1 MMTARGRWMTLPA
14 MIGLFLGV
22 LQRTPELSLLSL
34 SVLLWLAA
42 EWTLFC
48 WRVRVELPRLQ
59 IERMVNGLSEPTGRL
74 WAGRTATIV
83 VKVTRRASLE
93 VAQFESR
100 EATAADGRGR
110 HPTETRFAN
119 ALSREAAT
127 ELRHSESVATTRLE
141 AIKYDRSPWANAQGY
156 LLALL
161 GSSKRSTT
169 KRFGASS
176 LANASDDMRAAST
189 LSPVVLIHDVVPENI
204 EVLSRSHAD
213 QRLTGNQFELRFRTR
228 AVTLEYLV
236 RVRGAG
242 EVTLPGVRLRL
253 QDAQGFFLAERFIS
267 LSQTFRVL
275 PAFAEAGDVQPL
287 VKRTNSLPQHGIHRL
302 QRSGLGSELLELREY
317 VAGDPPKAIAW
328 KVSARRDKLMTRQ
341 YESEVP
347 VRVQLFVDGSM
358 GTRLG
363 GFGCRLLDQ
372 MTFVAASVARVA
384 ISVGDP
390 VGAMLFDERE
400 TRRLPPLTGERGFY
414 RLLDALADFSIN
426 PAGPPPPLSPRMI
439 SAAMSLA
446 GERYPELLDN
456 RVNQVPFTLLPILPH
471 SRRRFR
477 EHFLL
482 AGVLAEVFQ
491 LSAAQQVRLVHQS
504 SYLAEYIQRFL
515 DQSGVAWMEHVLSE
529 PNALAS
535 GESEPAASAGG
546 SHQARMNLL
555 SDSLVKTVSHARDNE
570 VFVVLANLLE
580 HASHIKHLL
589 PAVKMALGRHHRV
602 AFVCPSPTFRR
613 PTTASTIHK
622 SNSIDALMAAAE
634 QIQIREE
641 VAKLHRKLHRLGAT
655 VTCSGEKEAIHLVLS
670 EMEIARSG
678 RVVAGESRR

>member
-1 MMTARGRWMTLPA
+1 MMTARGRWMALPA

-22 LQRTPELSLLSL
+22 LQRNPELSLLSL

-48 WRVRVELPRLQ
+48 WRVRYELPRLH
-59 IERMVNGLSEPTGRL
+59 IERVVNGLSEPTGRL

-83 VKVTRRASLE
+83 VKVTLKP
-93 VAQFESR
+93 
-100 EATAADGRGR
+100 GRFSVVRTPTSELAMRPDVGVRTTGR
-110 HPTETRFAN
+110 TTPT
-119 ALSREAAT
+119 
-127 ELRHSESVATTRLE
+127 
-141 AIKYDRSPWANAQGY
+141 G
-156 LLALL
+156 
-161 GSSKRSTT
+161 G
-169 KRFGASS
+169 
-176 LANASDDMRAAST
+176 

-204 EVLSRSHAD
+204 EVLSRNHAD
-213 QRLTGNQFELRFRTR
+213 QRLSGNQFELRFRTT
-228 AVTLEYLV
+228 AVTLEYHV
-236 RVRGAG
+236 RVRAAG

-253 QDAQGFFLAERFIS
+253 QDAQGFFLAERFIH
-267 LSQTFRVL
+267 LPQTFRVL
-275 PAFAEAGDVQPL
+275 PAFAVAGDVQPL

-347 VRVQLFVDGSM
+347 VRVQLFVDGSL

-426 PAGPPPPLSPRMI
+426 PAVPPQSLSPRMI

-456 RVNQVPFTLLPILPH
+456 RVNQVPFTLWPMLPR

-477 EHFLL
+477 EQFLL

-491 LSAAQQVRLVHQS
+491 LSAAQQVRLVHDS
-504 SYLAEYIQRFL
+504 SYMAEHIQRFL
-515 DQSGVAWMEHVLSE
+515 DQSGVAWMEPVDEEDQQIAHR
-529 PNALAS
+529 
-535 GESEPAASAGG
+535 
-546 SHQARMNLL
+546 ARIELL
-555 SDSLVKTVSHARDNE
+555 SDSLVKAVSHARDNE

-580 HASHIKHLL
+580 HASDIKQLL

-622 SNSIDALMAAAE
+622 SNSIGDLLAAAE
-634 QIQIREE
+634 QIQMREE
-641 VAKLHRKLHRLGAT
+641 VAKLHRKLRRLGAT
-655 VTCSGEKEAIHLVLS
+655 VTCSGEQEAIHLVLS

-678 RVVAGESRR
+678 RIVAGGLRR

>member
-14 MIGLFLGV
+14 IIGLFLGV

-42 EWTLFC
+42 EWALFC
-48 WRVRVELPRLQ
+48 WRVRVELPRVQ
-59 IERMVNGLSEPTGRL
+59 IERIVNGLSEPTGRL

-83 VKVTRRASLE
+83 VKVTRSVSEGER
-93 VAQFESR
+93 F
-100 EATAADGRGR
+100 TAAGSRSGRLGA
-110 HPTETRFAN
+110 P
-119 ALSREAAT
+119 ALADA
-127 ELRHSESVATTRLE
+127 L
-141 AIKYDRSPWANAQGY
+141 GY
-156 LLALL
+156 
-161 GSSKRSTT
+161 
-169 KRFGASS
+169 
-176 LANASDDMRAAST
+176 
-189 LSPVVLIHDVVPENI
+189 LSPVVLIHDILPENI
-204 EVLSRSHAD
+204 EVLSRN
-213 QRLTGNQFELRFRTR
+213 GNQFELRFRTT
-228 AVTLEYLV
+228 AVTLEYQV
-236 RVRGAG
+236 RARGAG

-253 QDAQGFFLAERFIS
+253 QDAHGFFLAERFIS
-267 LSQTFRVL
+267 LPQTFRVL
-275 PAFAEAGDVQPL
+275 PAFAVAGDVQPL

-414 RLLDALADFSIN
+414 RLLDELADFSIN
-426 PAGPPPPLSPRMI
+426 PPVPPQPLSPRMI

-456 RVNQVPFTLLPILPH
+456 RVNQVPFTLWPILPH

-491 LSAAQQVRLVHQS
+491 LSAAQQVRLVHHA
-504 SYLAEYIQRFL
+504 SYMAEYIQRFL
-515 DQSGVAWMEHVLSE
+515 DQSGVAWMEPVAEADQQITHE
-529 PNALAS
+529 
-535 GESEPAASAGG
+535 
-546 SHQARMNLL
+546 ARMNLL
-555 SDSLVKTVSHARDNE
+555 SDSLVKAVSHARDNE
-570 VFVVLANLLE
+570 VFVVLADLLE
-580 HASHIKHLL
+580 HASHIKQLL

-622 SNSIDALMAAAE
+622 SNSIDDLMAAAE
-634 QIQIREE
+634 QIQMRDN
-641 VAKLHRKLHRLGAT
+641 VAKLHRKLRRLGAT
-655 VTCSGEKEAIHLVLS
+655 VTCSGEQEAIHLVLS

-678 RVVAGESRR
+678 RIVAGGLRR

>member
-22 LQRTPELSLLSL
+22 LQKAPELSLLSL

-42 EWTLFC
+42 EWALFC
-48 WRVRVELPRLQ
+48 WRVRGELPRLQ
-59 IERMVNGLSEPTGRL
+59 IERTVNGLSEPTGRL
-74 WAGRTATIV
+74 WAGRTATIA
-83 VKVTRRASLE
+83 VKVTWKPGRFGKDQPERAS
-93 VAQFESR
+93 VRFEPSR
-100 EATAADGRGR
+100 T
-110 HPTETRFAN
+110 
-119 ALSREAAT
+119 
-127 ELRHSESVATTRLE
+127 
-141 AIKYDRSPWANAQGY
+141 
-156 LLALL
+156 
-161 GSSKRSTT
+161 
-169 KRFGASS
+169 GASA
-176 LANASDDMRAAST
+176 LR
-189 LSPVVLIHDVVPENI
+189 LSPVVLIHDVIPENI
-204 EVLSRSHAD
+204 EVLSRNHAD
-213 QRLTGNQFELRFRTR
+213 QRLSGNQFELRFRTTS
-228 AVTLEYLV
+228 VTLEYLV
-236 RVRGAG
+236 RVRAAG

-275 PAFAEAGDVQPL
+275 PAFAVAGDVQPL

-317 VAGDPPKAIAW
+317 VVGDPPKAIAW

-358 GTRLG
+358 ETRLG
-363 GFGCRLLDQ
+363 GFGFRLLDQ
-372 MTFVAASVARVA
+372 MTFVAASVARAA

-400 TRRLPPLTGERGFY
+400 TRRLPALTGERGFY

-426 PAGPPPPLSPRMI
+426 PPLPPPPLSPRMI
-439 SAAMSLA
+439 SAALSLA

-456 RVNQVPFTLLPILPH
+456 RVNQVPFTLWPMFPH

-491 LSAAQQVRLVHQS
+491 LSAAQQVRLVHHAA
-504 SYLAEYIQRFL
+504 YMAEHIQRFL
-515 DQSGVAWMEHVLSE
+515 DQSGIAWMEPVAEADQQIAH
-529 PNALAS
+529 
-535 GESEPAASAGG
+535 
-546 SHQARMNLL
+546 HARMNLL
-555 SDSLVKTVSHARDNE
+555 SDSLVKAVSHARDNE
-570 VFVVLANLLE
+570 VFVVFANLLE
-580 HASHIKHLL
+580 HASDIKHLL

-622 SNSIDALMAAAE
+622 SNSIDDLMAAAE
-634 QIQIREE
+634 QIQMRDE
-641 VAKLHRKLHRLGAT
+641 VAKLHRKLRRLGAT
-655 VTCSGEKEAIHLVLS
+655 VTCSGEQEAIHLVLS

-678 RVVAGESRR
+678 RIVAGGLR

>member
-1 MMTARGRWMTLPA
+1 
-14 MIGLFLGV
+14 I
-22 LQRTPELSLLSL
+22 
-34 SVLLWLAA
+34 
-42 EWTLFC
+42 C
-48 WRVRVELPRLQ
+48 
-59 IERMVNGLSEPTGRL
+59 
-74 WAGRTATIV
+74 
-83 VKVTRRASLE
+83 
-93 VAQFESR
+93 
-100 EATAADGRGR
+100 
-110 HPTETRFAN
+110 
-119 ALSREAAT
+119 
-127 ELRHSESVATTRLE
+127 
-141 AIKYDRSPWANAQGY
+141 
-156 LLALL
+156 
-161 GSSKRSTT
+161 
-169 KRFGASS
+169 
-176 LANASDDMRAAST
+176 
-189 LSPVVLIHDVVPENI
+189 
-204 EVLSRSHAD
+204 HAD
-213 QRLTGNQFELRFRTR
+213 QRLNGNQFELRFRTT
-228 AVTLEYLV
+228 AVTLEYQV
-236 RVRGAG
+236 RVRAAG

-253 QDAQGFFLAERFIS
+253 QDAQGFFLAERFIH
-267 LSQTFRVL
+267 LPQTFRVL
-275 PAFAEAGDVQPL
+275 PAFTVAGDVQPL
-287 VKRTNSLPQHGIHRL
+287 VKRANSLPQHGIHRL

-414 RLLDALADFSIN
+414 RLLDELADFSIN
-426 PAGPPPPLSPRMI
+426 PAVPPPPLSPRMI

-456 RVNQVPFTLLPILPH
+456 RVNQVPFTLWPILPR

-477 EHFLL
+477 EQFLL

-491 LSAAQQVRLVHQS
+491 LSAAQQVRLVHDS
-504 SYLAEYIQRFL
+504 SYMAEHIQRFL
-515 DQSGVAWMEHVLSE
+515 DQSGVAWMESVMDEDDQQTAHR
-529 PNALAS
+529 
-535 GESEPAASAGG
+535 
-546 SHQARMNLL
+546 ARMDLL
-555 SDSLVKTVSHARDNE
+555 SGSLVKAVSHARDNE

-580 HASHIKHLL
+580 HAYGIKRLL

-622 SNSIDALMAAAE
+622 SNSIGDLMAAAE
-634 QIQIREE
+634 QIQMREE
-641 VAKLHRKLHRLGAT
+641 VAKLHRKLRRLGAT
-655 VTCSGEKEAIHLVLS
+655 VTCSGEQEAIHLVLS

-678 RVVAGESRR
+678 RIVAGGLRR

>member
-22 LQRTPELSLLSL
+22 LQRTPQLSLLSL

-42 EWTLFC
+42 EWILFC
-48 WRVRVELPRLQ
+48 WRVRVELPSLQ
-59 IERMVNGLSEPTGRL
+59 IERLVNGHSEPTGRL

-83 VKVTRRASLE
+83 VKITRSASE
-93 VAQFESR
+93 GE
-100 EATAADGRGR
+100 
-110 HPTETRFAN
+110 RF
-119 ALSREAAT
+119 
-127 ELRHSESVATTRLE
+127 SVAGFRLG
-141 AIKYDRSPWANAQGY
+141 RV
-156 LLALL
+156 
-161 GSSKRSTT
+161 
-169 KRFGASS
+169 GARA
-176 LANASDDMRAAST
+176 LANASGYI
-189 LSPVVLIHDVVPENI
+189 SPVMLIHDVVPENI
-204 EVLSRSHAD
+204 EVLSRSQSD
-213 QRLTGNQFELRFRTR
+213 QRLTGNQFELRFRTT
-228 AVTLEYLV
+228 AVTLEYQV

-242 EVTLPGVRLRL
+242 AVTLPGVRLRL

-267 LSQTFRVL
+267 LPQTFRVL
-275 PAFAEAGDVQPL
+275 PAFTVAGDVQPL
-287 VKRTNSLPQHGIHRL
+287 LKRTNSLPQHGIHRL

-328 KVSARRDKLMTRQ
+328 KASARRDKLMTRQ

-372 MTFVAASVARVA
+372 MTFVAASVARAA

-400 TRRLPPLTGERGFY
+400 TRRLPLLMGERGFY

-426 PAGPPPPLSPRMI
+426 SAVPPPPLSPRMI

-456 RVNQVPFTLLPILPH
+456 RVNQVPFTLLPMLPR

-504 SYLAEYIQRFL
+504 SYMAEHIQRFL
-515 DQSGVAWMEHVLSE
+515 DQSGVALMEPVAEEDQQIAHEV
-529 PNALAS
+529 
-535 GESEPAASAGG
+535 
-546 SHQARMNLL
+546 RMNLL
-555 SDSLVKTVSHARDNE
+555 SDSLVKVVSHARDNE
-570 VFVVLANLLE
+570 VFVVLANLLG
-580 HASHIKHLL
+580 HASDIQQLL

-613 PTTASTIHK
+613 PTTFSTFHK
-622 SNSIDALMAAAE
+622 SNSIDDLMSAAE
-634 QIQIREE
+634 QIQMREQ
-641 VAKLHRKLHRLGAT
+641 VAKLHRELRRLGAT
-655 VTCSGEKEAIHLVLS
+655 VTCSGEQEAIHLVLS
-670 EMEIARSG
+670 EMELARSG
-678 RVVAGESRR
+678 RIVAGGPRR

>member
-1 MMTARGRWMTLPA
+1 MMTGRGRWMTLPA

-48 WRVRVELPRLQ
+48 WRVRVELPRVQ

-83 VKVTRRASLE
+83 VKVTLKPERFSVVRTPTSELAMRPD
-93 VAQFESR
+93 VGVR
-100 EATAADGRGR
+100 TTGRTI
-110 HPTETRFAN
+110 PT
-119 ALSREAAT
+119 
-127 ELRHSESVATTRLE
+127 
-141 AIKYDRSPWANAQGY
+141 GC
-156 LLALL
+156 
-161 GSSKRSTT
+161 
-169 KRFGASS
+169 
-176 LANASDDMRAAST
+176 

-204 EVLSRSHAD
+204 EVLSRNHAD
-213 QRLTGNQFELRFRTR
+213 QRLSGNQFELRFRTT

-236 RVRGAG
+236 RVRAAG

-253 QDAQGFFLAERFIS
+253 QDAQGFFLAERFIH
-267 LSQTFRVL
+267 LPQTFRVL
-275 PAFAEAGDVQPL
+275 PAFAVAGDVQPL

-414 RLLDALADFSIN
+414 RLLDELADFSIN
-426 PAGPPPPLSPRMI
+426 PAVPPSPLSPRMI

-456 RVNQVPFTLLPILPH
+456 RVNQVPFTLWPMLPSI
-471 SRRRFR
+471 RRRFR
-477 EHFLL
+477 EQFLL
-482 AGVLAEVFQ
+482 SGVLAEVFQ
-491 LSAAQQVRLVHQS
+491 LSAAQQVRLVHHS
-504 SYLAEYIQRFL
+504 SFMSEYIQRFL
-515 DQSGVAWMEHVLSE
+515 DQSGVAWMEPVDEEDQQIAH
-529 PNALAS
+529 
-535 GESEPAASAGG
+535 
-546 SHQARMNLL
+546 HARMDLL
-555 SDSLVKTVSHARDNE
+555 SDSLVKAVSHARDNE

-580 HASHIKHLL
+580 HASDIKHLL

-622 SNSIDALMAAAE
+622 SNSIGDLMAAAE
-634 QIQIREE
+634 QIQMREE
-641 VAKLHRKLHRLGAT
+641 VAKLHRKLRRLGAT
-655 VTCSGEKEAIHLVLS
+655 VTCSGEQEAIHLVLS

-678 RVVAGESRR
+678 RIVAGGLRR

>member
-42 EWTLFC
+42 EWALFC
-48 WRVRVELPRLQ
+48 WRVRVELPRIQ
-59 IERMVNGLSEPTGRL
+59 IERTVNGHSEPTGRL

-83 VKVTRRASLE
+83 VQVILKPGRFSLPDMPGTGSE
-93 VAQFESR
+93 INRPISR
-100 EATAADGRGR
+100 
-110 HPTETRFAN
+110 N
-119 ALSREAAT
+119 ALASGSDAEGRVEPDASAFR
-127 ELRHSESVATTRLE
+127 LIESKQN
-141 AIKYDRSPWANAQGY
+141 I
-156 LLALL
+156 
-161 GSSKRSTT
+161 
-169 KRFGASS
+169 
-176 LANASDDMRAAST
+176 ASDRA
-189 LSPVVLIHDVVPENI
+189 LSPIILIHDVIPENI
-204 EVLSRSHAD
+204 EVLSR
-213 QRLTGNQFELRFRTR
+213 RGNQFELRFRTTS
-228 AVTLEYLV
+228 VTLEYLV
-236 RVRGAG
+236 RVRAAG

-267 LSQTFRVL
+267 LPQTFRVL
-275 PAFAEAGDVQPL
+275 PAFAVAGDMQPL

-414 RLLDALADFSIN
+414 RLLDELADFSIN
-426 PAGPPPPLSPRMI
+426 PASPPQPLSPRMI
-439 SAAMSLA
+439 NAAMSLA

-456 RVNQVPFTLLPILPH
+456 RVNQVPFTLLPMFPS

-491 LSAAQQVRLVHQS
+491 LSAAQQVRLVHES
-504 SYLAEYIQRFL
+504 KYLAEYIQRFL

-535 GESEPAASAGG
+535 GESEPVASADG
-546 SHQARMNLL
+546 SHRARMNLL
-555 SDSLVKTVSHARDNE
+555 SDSLVKAVSHARDNE
-570 VFVVLANLLE
+570 VFVVLANLLG
-580 HASHIKHLL
+580 HASDIQQLL

-622 SNSIDALMAAAE
+622 SNSIDDLMAAAE
-634 QIQIREE
+634 QIQMREQ
-641 VAKLHRKLHRLGAT
+641 VAKLHRELRRLGAT
-655 VTCSGEKEAIHLVLS
+655 VTCSGEQQAIHLVLS
-670 EMEIARSG
+670 EMELARSG
-678 RVVAGESRR
+678 RIVAGGPRR